1 MEHYKLSENKK
12 HLTQVVVGRLSR
24 TILQIFELGRGIKG
38 LGLGVI
44 AISTF
49 TEFQRADERWFHLV
63 TARRGCLVDYD

>member
-24 TILQIFELGRGIKG
+24 TIPQIFELERGIKG

-44 AISTF
+44 AS
-49 TEFQRADERWFHLV
+49 TEFQRADNSGSTL
-63 TARRGCLVDYD
+63 

>member
-44 AISTF
+44 A
-49 TEFQRADERWFHLV
+49 R
-63 TARRGCLVDYD
+63 